1 MRRKNAAL
9 CGNILMVL
17 GLVIMLSGIFYAILN
32 QVSNF
37 GLPDIMTHAAIFCIF
52 IGALLWL
59 TGARVGGREAVADR
73 YYWIRHYDARCRK
86 NHRHS

>member
-1 MRRKNAAL
+1 MKRKNAAL
-9 CGNILMVL
+9 CGNLLMGL
-17 GLVIMLSGIFYAILN
+17 GLVIMVGGIAYAVLS
-32 QVSNF
+32 QVSNL
-37 GLPDIMTHAAIFCIF
+37 GMPDFFTHGAVMSIF

-73 YYWIRHYDARCRK
+73 YYWVRHYDARCRK

>member
-1 MRRKNAAL
+1 MRRKNAAI
-9 CGNILMVL
+9 CGNMLMGL
-17 GLVIMLSGIFYAILN
+17 GLVVMIGGIAYAVLS

-37 GLPDIMTHAAIFCIF
+37 GMPDFLTHGAVMSIF

-73 YYWIRHYDARCRK
+73 YYWARHYDTRCRK